1 MTIGTKQFF
10 KKSLNFHLN
19 IVFEKIWD
27 FPLKMFFPKLIWYT
41 LWECFSKTHVIFP
54 FWVFS
59 KVLGIFLFSMIILYR
74 ISISHW
80 KITFPK
86 INSWEFVLFENSSP
100 KSHEIFIF
108 KKIIYGI
115 FIKMNPKN
123 GFSSSNPQTFFFL
136 IKEVF
141 KKFIKSASCP

>member
-1 MTIGTKQFF
+1 MGFSF
-10 KKSLNFHLN
+10 KNVFH
-19 IVFEKIWD
+19 KW
-27 FPLKMFFPKLIWYT
+27 IWYT

-54 FWVFS
+54 FWTMFS
-59 KVLGIFLFSMIILYR
+59 KVLRIFLFSIIILYR

-86 INSWEFVLFENSSP
+86 INSWEFVLVENGSP

-115 FIKMNPKN
+115 FIKMNPKI
-123 GFSSSNPQTFFFL
+123 GFSSNNPQTKFFFL

-141 KKFIKSASCP
+141 KKILKKCILSIIHITWTYRLQIKPTNSPSLI